1 MCLRFHGDDMTNEE
15 RLVTLKVDGLK
26 AFYTSK
32 KGLVKAVNDVSFTVH
47 RGESVGLF
55 GESGAGKTSVAL
67 AIIGLFE
74 RMAKSYSSAA
84 AHDESKHLWSLKK
97 EARKKGL
104 TSTDMG
110 SDLPGVEG
118 HIWFKGRDLVT
129 LDEKEYL
136 RIRGE
141 EISYIPQGTV
151 KSLSPYETIEH
162 QTGEVLWVHDEDDE
176 LFESEV
182 LQRVLEVLGIVEL
195 TDVDIR
201 RRMKPMQFS
210 VGEDQ
215 RILIAMAMIS
225 NPALIIAD
233 EPTTAVDAGIQ
244 LRILEA
250 LEIIRDRSNIAL
262 LLISNNQGVIAQ
274 TTDKVAVMSAGRIM
288 EFGDTVKV
296 LKTPKHPFTRAFIM
310 SNPPMEF
317 IKRIRE
323 KGLRIRGL
331 PGLAPD
337 MSNLPSGCPFHPR
350 CEYAEDIC
358 KSKVPEYREIEPGYF
373 IFCHR
378 YEEIPNF

>member
-1 MCLRFHGDDMTNEE
+1 MTDEE
-15 RLVTLKVDGLK
+15 RSLVLKVERLK

-32 KGLVKAVNDVSFTVH
+32 KGLVKAVNDISFAVH

-67 AIIGLFE
+67 SILGLFE
-74 RMAKSYSSAA
+74 KMAKSYSSAA
-84 AHDESKHLWSLKK
+84 AHEESKQLWSLKEK
-97 EARKKGL
+97 AQKKGL
-104 TSTDMG
+104 TSDEIGTP
-110 SDLPGVEG
+110 LPGVEG
-118 HIWFKGRDLVT
+118 HIWFKGRDLVS

-151 KSLSPYETIEH
+151 KSLSPYETIER

-176 LFESEV
+176 LLEFQV
-182 LQRVLEVLGIVEL
+182 KQRVFEVLGLVEL

-201 RRMKPMQFS
+201 RKMKPMQFS

-215 RILIAMAMIS
+215 RVLIAMAMIS
-225 NPALIIAD
+225 NPSLIIAD

-250 LEIIRDRSNIAL
+250 LEIIRDKTNVAL

-288 EFGDTVKV
+288 EFGDTVRV
-296 LKTPKHPFTRAFIM
+296 LKEPKHPFTRAFIM
-310 SNPPMEF
+310 SNPPIDF
-317 IKRIRE
+317 IRRIRE

-331 PGLAPD
+331 PGTVPD
-337 MSNLPSGCPFHPR
+337 MSDPPSGCPFHPR
-350 CEYAEDIC
+350 CEYAKDIC
-358 KSKVPEYREIEPGYF
+358 KDEVPEYREIEPGYF

-378 YEEIPNF
+378 YEEIPEF

>member
-1 MCLRFHGDDMTNEE
+1 MTNEE
-15 RLVTLKVDGLK
+15 HLIILKVEGLK
-26 AFYTSK
+26 AYYTSK
-32 KGLVKAVNDVSFTVH
+32 KGLVKAVNDISFIIR

-55 GESGAGKTSVAL
+55 GESGSGKTSVAI
-67 AIIGLFE
+67 AILGLFE
-74 RMAKSYSSAA
+74 KIARSYSSAA
-84 AHDESKHLWSLKK
+84 ANKKSKQLWSLKE
-97 EARKKGL
+97 EAQKKGI
-104 TSTDMG
+104 SSKEMG
-110 SDLPGVEG
+110 TPLPGVEG
-118 HIWFKGRDLVT
+118 HIWFKGRDLVG

-136 RIRGE
+136 TIRGE

-151 KSLSPYETIEH
+151 KSLSPYETIGR

-176 LFESEV
+176 LSESEV
-182 LQRVLEVLGIVEL
+182 RRRVLEVLGLVEL

-201 RRMKPMQFS
+201 SKMKPMQFS

-215 RILIAMAMIS
+215 RVLIAMAMIS
-225 NPALIIAD
+225 NPTLIIAD

-250 LEIIRDRSNIAL
+250 LELIRDKVNIAL
-262 LLISNNQGVIAQ
+262 LLISNNQGIIAR

-288 EFGDTVKV
+288 EFGDTTKV
-296 LKTPKHPFTRAFIM
+296 LKKPKHPFTRAFLM

-317 IKRIRE
+317 IRTIRE

-331 PGLAPD
+331 PGVAPD
-337 MSNLPSGCPFHPR
+337 MTNPPSGCPFHPR

-358 KSKVPEYREIEPGYF
+358 KNKVPEYREIAPEYF

-378 YEEIPNF
+378 YEDIPEF

>member
-1 MCLRFHGDDMTNEE
+1 MTDEE
-15 RLVTLKVDGLK
+15 RSLVLKVERLK

-32 KGLVKAVNDVSFTVH
+32 KGLVKAVNDISFAVH

-55 GESGAGKTSVAL
+55 GESGAGKTSVSL
-67 AIIGLFE
+67 SILGLFE
-74 RMAKSYSSAA
+74 KMAKSYSSAA
-84 AHDESKHLWSLKK
+84 AHEESKQLWSLKEK
-97 EARKKGL
+97 AQKKGL
-104 TSTDMG
+104 TSDEIGTP
-110 SDLPGVEG
+110 LPGVEG
-118 HIWFKGRDLVT
+118 HIWFKGRDLVS

-151 KSLSPYETIEH
+151 KSLSPYETIER

-176 LFESEV
+176 LLEFQV
-182 LQRVLEVLGIVEL
+182 KQRVFEVLGLVEL

-201 RRMKPMQFS
+201 RKMKPMQFS

-215 RILIAMAMIS
+215 RVLIAMAMIS
-225 NPALIIAD
+225 NPSLIIAD

-250 LEIIRDRSNIAL
+250 LEIIRDKTNVAL

-288 EFGDTVKV
+288 EFGDTVRV
-296 LKTPKHPFTRAFIM
+296 LKEPKHPFTRAFIM
-310 SNPPMEF
+310 SNPPIDF
-317 IKRIRE
+317 IRRIRE

-331 PGLAPD
+331 PGTVPD
-337 MSNLPSGCPFHPR
+337 MSDPPSGCPFHPR
-350 CEYAEDIC
+350 CEYAKDIC
-358 KSKVPEYREIEPGYF
+358 KDEVPEYREIEPGYF

-378 YEEIPNF
+378 YEEIPEF

>member
-1 MCLRFHGDDMTNEE
+1 MSSEE
-15 RLVTLKVDGLK
+15 QLLTLKVEKLK

-32 KGLVKAVNDVSFTVH
+32 KGLVKAVNDISFEVY

-67 AIIGLFE
+67 AILGLFE
-74 RMAKSYSSAA
+74 KMAKSYSSAA
-84 AHDESKHLWSLKK
+84 AHEESKHLWSLK
-97 EARKKGL
+97 EQARKKGL
-104 TSTDMG
+104 SSEEMG
-110 SDLPGVEG
+110 TPLPGVEG
-118 HIWFKGRDLVT
+118 HIWFKGRDLIG
-129 LDEKEYL
+129 LEEKEYL

-151 KSLSPYETIEH
+151 QSLSPYETIEH
-162 QTGEVLWVHDEDDE
+162 QTAEVLWVHDEDDE

-182 LQRVLEVLGIVEL
+182 TARVLDALGLVEL

-201 RRMKPMQFS
+201 RKMKPMQFS

-215 RILIAMAMIS
+215 RVLIAMAMIS

-250 LEIIRDRSNIAL
+250 LEIIRDQSNVAL

-274 TTDKVAVMSAGRIM
+274 TTNRVAVMSAGRIM
-288 EFGDTVKV
+288 EFGETTKV
-296 LKTPKHPFTRAFIM
+296 LKNPKHPFTRAFIM

-317 IKRIRE
+317 IRRIRE

-331 PGLAPD
+331 PGVVPD
-337 MSNLPSGCPFHPR
+337 MSNPPSGCPFHPR
-350 CEYAEDIC
+350 CEHAKEIC
-358 KSKVPEYREIEPGYF
+358 KTDVPEFREIEPGYF

-378 YEEIPNF
+378 YGELPEF